1 MSLLWSRLPVIVRA
15 VISGIVVSLAG
26 TLPWTFLVRSNQRVL
41 LTVPW
46 AVLPTGLYLW
56 LYWKYLNGA
65 GWPHATAQ
73 ARRTSLRANL
83 LSGEIWGRSLLT
95 GLLGLATLL
104 PLLRIM
110 SRLMAMPAESEPINV
125 PHAMPFATVFLLLVM
140 ASIVAGVVEEA
151 AFRGYM
157 QGPIERRH
165 GIVVA
170 ILTTGALFGL
180 GHFTHHPGAV
190 LMMLPY
196 YVGVAAVYGGLAYAT
211 NSILPPLVLHAG
223 GDVLSLTRLLVT
235 GRAEWQVSAS
245 APPPLVWNTGLD
257 ADFIRPVIVFV
268 VLGTAAVWAYTAL
281 ARAARPATAASGP
294 LIGSRD
300 STAGPD
306 LN

>member
-1 MSLLWSRLPVIVRA
+1 MSLRWSRLPVIVRA
-15 VISGIVVSLAG
+15 VTSGIVVSLAG
-26 TLPWTFLVRSNQRVL
+26 TLPWAFLVRWNQRVL

-46 AVLPTGLYLW
+46 AVLPMGLYLW

-65 GWPHATAQ
+65 GWPRATAQ
-73 ARRTSLRANL
+73 ARRTSLRANP

-104 PLLRIM
+104 PVLRIM
-110 SRLMAMPAESEPINV
+110 SRLMALPAESEPINV

-196 YVGVAAVYGGLAYAT
+196 YVSVAAVYGGLAYAT
-211 NSILPPLVLHAG
+211 NSILPPLVLHAS

-235 GRAEWQVSAS
+235 GRAEWQVSGS

-268 VLGTAAVWAYTAL
+268 VLGTAAVWAYAAL
-281 ARAARPATAASGP
+281 ARATRSTTGRGGRAGRIADSIAAT
-294 LIGSRD
+294 
-300 STAGPD
+300 
-306 LN
+306 

>member
-1 MSLLWSRLPVIVRA
+1 MLKLWSHLPVIIRA
-15 VISGIVVSLAG
+15 LISGVVVSLVG
-26 TLPWTFLVRSNQRVL
+26 TLPWPFLVRWNQRVL

-46 AVLPTGLYLW
+46 AVLPMGLYLW

-65 GWPHATAQ
+65 GWPRATAE
-73 ARRTSLRANL
+73 ARHTSLRANP
-83 LSGEIWGRSLLT
+83 LSGQVWGLSLLA
-95 GLLGLATLL
+95 GLLGLAALL

-110 SRLMAMPAESEPINV
+110 SRLVVLPAESKPINV
-125 PHAMPFATVFLLLVM
+125 PPAMPFATVFLLLVM

-190 LMMLPY
+190 LTMLPY
-196 YVGVAAVYGGLAYAT
+196 YVVVAAVYGGLAYAT

-245 APPPLVWNTGLD
+245 APPPLIWNTGLD
-257 ADFIRPVIVFV
+257 TAFVRSLIVFA
-268 VLGTAAVWAYTAL
+268 VLGTAALWAYAAL
-281 ARAARPATAASGP
+281 ARAARPANATSGP
-294 LIGSRD
+294 AAGPRD
-300 STAGPD
+300 SSAAAH
-306 LN
+306 LS